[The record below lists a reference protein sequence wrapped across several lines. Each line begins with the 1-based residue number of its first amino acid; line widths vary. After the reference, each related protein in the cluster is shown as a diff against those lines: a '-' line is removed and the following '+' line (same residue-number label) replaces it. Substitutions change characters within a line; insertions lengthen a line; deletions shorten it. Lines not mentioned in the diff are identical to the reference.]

1 LNHPLGFSSLAG
13 RISGPSVSAWDI
25 HYEAMAAARRG
36 EDVIVLS
43 VGDPDFPT
51 PGPIVEAAVTA
62 LRAGDTHYTPLAG
75 YPELRQAIAREHE
88 RVSGQAVG
96 PENVIFTAG
105 AQNALAAVALTIL
118 ERGDEV
124 LVPEPMYLTYAAS
137 IGLTG
142 ATLVPVP
149 QPPALGLRLD
159 LDFLARA
166 VTPRTRAIF
175 FATPNNPSGVVMSRG
190 ELDFIA
196 ALAISRDLWVV
207 ADEVYATI
215 TFERPHVSIASLPR
229 MADRTVTISSVS
241 KSHAMAGWRAG
252 WAVGPV
258 ALIEHLVRIAQCT
271 LYGLPGFV
279 QAGALAALQ
288 HGRAA
293 QEAMRETYRGRRDL
307 MLEHLAVSKR
317 LRCLRP
323 EAGMFMLVDIT
334 RTGLSADAFVRR
346 LYRATGVSVLDAGA
360 FGPSAADYIRVS
372 FANSNERLAEAC
384 ARILGFVDS
393 LPEGPGRARA

>member
-1 LNHPLGFSSLAG
+1 MTHPPGFSSLAG

-51 PGPIVEAAVTA
+51 PGPIIEAAVTA

-75 YPELRQAIAREHE
+75 YPELRQAIAREHQ

-142 ATLVPVP
+142 ATLVPVA

-159 LDFLARA
+159 LDGLARA
-166 VTPRTRAIF
+166 VTARTRAIF
-175 FATPNNPSGVVMSRG
+175 FATPNNPSGVVMSRE

-215 TFERPHVSIASLPR
+215 TFERPHLSIASLPQ
-229 MADRTVTISSVS
+229 MAPRTVTISSVS

-258 ALIEHLVRIAQCT
+258 VLIEHLVRIAQCT

-279 QAGALAALQ
+279 QAGVLAALE

-293 QEAMRETYRGRRDL
+293 QQAMRETYRGRRDL
-307 MLEHLAVSKR
+307 VLGLLAVSKR

-372 FANSNERLAEAC
+372 FANGNDRLAEAC

-393 LPEGPGRARA
+393 LPESPAQERA

>member
-1 LNHPLGFSSLAG
+1 MTLKAGRLNHPSGFSSLAG
-13 RISGPSVSAWDI
+13 RISGRSVSAWDI

-36 EDVIVLS
+36 EDVIVLC

-51 PGPIVEAAVTA
+51 PAPIVEATVTA
-62 LRAGDTHYTPLAG
+62 MRAGDKDYTPLAG
-75 YPELRQAIAREHE
+75 YPELCQACARTHQ
-88 RVSGQAVG
+88 R
-96 PENVIFTAG
+96 
-105 AQNALAAVALTIL
+105 
-118 ERGDEV
+118 EV
-124 LVPEPMYLTYAAS
+124 LVPEPMYLTYEAS

-142 ATLVPVP
+142 ATLVAVP

-159 LDFLARA
+159 LDALAHA
-166 VTPRTRAIF
+166 VTARTRAIF
-175 FATPNNPSGVVMSRG
+175 FATPNNPSGVVMSRE

-196 ALAISRDLWVV
+196 ALAIARDLWVV

-215 TFERPHVSIASLPR
+215 TFERPHLSIASLPG

-252 WAVGPV
+252 WAVGPA

-279 QAGALAALQ
+279 QAGALAALEQ
-288 HGRAA
+288 GRAV

-307 MLEHLAVSKR
+307 VLERLAVSKR

-372 FANSNERLAEAC
+372 FANGNDRLAEAC
-384 ARILGFVDS
+384 TRILGFVDS
-393 LPEGPGRARA
+393 LPEAPVKERA

>member
-1 LNHPLGFSSLAG
+1 MTALRFSSLAD

-51 PGPIVEAAVTA
+51 PGPIVEAAVAA
-62 LRAGDTHYTPLAG
+62 LRGGDTHYTPLAG
-75 YPELRQAIAREHE
+75 YPELRQAIAREHQ

-105 AQNALAAVALTIL
+105 AQNALSAVALTIL

-124 LVPEPMYLTYAAS
+124 LVPEPMYLTYAAT

-142 ATLVPVP
+142 ATLVSVA

-159 LDFLARA
+159 LDALARA
-166 VTPRTRAIF
+166 VTARTRAIF
-175 FATPNNPSGVVMSRG
+175 FATPNNPSGVVMSRE

-196 ALAISRDLWVV
+196 ALAIARKLWVV

-215 TFERPHVSIASLPR
+215 TFERPHVSIASLPG
-229 MADRTVTISSVS
+229 MAERTVTISSVS

-252 WAVGPV
+252 WAVGPA
-258 ALIEHLVRIAQCT
+258 ALIEQLVRIAQCT

-279 QAGALAALQ
+279 QAGALAALEQ
-288 HGRAA
+288 GRAV

-307 MLEHLAVSKR
+307 VLKRLAVSRR

-346 LYRATGVSVLDAGA
+346 LYQATGVSVLDAGA

-372 FANSNERLAEAC
+372 FANGNDRLAEAC

-393 LPEGPGRARA
+393 LPEGPVEERG